1 MPAVAGERGR
11 WRAVGTEQV
20 AVLLSQPS
28 VRARAAFAVVSQ
40 RVGRGRV
47 FVPMNARQ
55 PDEPIPFLTKEE
67 RDALVLEFQR
77 LAARLAQARLI
88 APATSTRLMRT
99 IHRERRLADE
109 RQGHLADLVFNI
121 LVSIED
127 GTLKE
132 GEHFARLPDERV
144 AVHPEAVATALYR
157 AERGRLLR
165 RELRALLELGWRHER
180 EVVVARSERVR
191 FDHDGDRRRCAVLH
205 LPSARK
211 FVGGRS
217 KPVPAR

>member
-1 MPAVAGERGR
+1 
-11 WRAVGTEQV
+11 
-20 AVLLSQPS
+20 
-28 VRARAAFAVVSQ
+28 
-40 RVGRGRV
+40 
-47 FVPMNARQ
+47 MNARQ

-127 GTLKE
+127 GTLKA

-165 RELRALLELGWRHER
+165 RELRALLELGLSAITRLDGRRVTKFEEPTTQGPTATMTAAVGTR
-180 EVVVARSERVR
+180 DAGQKRRSCRSLARGGTGPTS
-191 FDHDGDRRRCAVLH
+191 
-205 LPSARK
+205 SAW
-211 FVGGRS
+211 
-217 KPVPAR
+217 

>member
-144 AVHPEAVATALYR
+144 AIHPEAVATALYR

-180 EVVVARSERVR
+180 DVVVARSERVR
-191 FDHDGDRRRCAVLH
+191 FDHEGDRRRCAVLH
-205 LPSARK
+205 LPSARQ